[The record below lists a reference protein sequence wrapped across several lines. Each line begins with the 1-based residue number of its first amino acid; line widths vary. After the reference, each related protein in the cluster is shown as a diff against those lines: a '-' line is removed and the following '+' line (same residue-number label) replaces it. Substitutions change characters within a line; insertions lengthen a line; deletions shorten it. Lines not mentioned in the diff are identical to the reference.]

1 MSLGR
6 NNGFSPEAIT
16 FRERNEAANEGFEA
30 VPYQV
35 SGRVL
40 AELGEESVSP
50 RVFAV
55 VEYRRFNVNAP
66 VAEAAEFVDEH
77 MVGETDYGYPVWDT
91 SDNAGKFVAG
101 IGSVHSSSTHL
112 RDANAEFTVPTEL
125 LSVVW
130 DEDGWC
136 GGGIKPGIKK
146 MRRAISLK
154 SWWDTLIFSW

>member
-55 VEYRRFNVNAP
+55 VE
-66 VAEAAEFVDEH
+66 
-77 MVGETDYGYPVWDT
+77 
-91 SDNAGKFVAG
+91 
-101 IGSVHSSSTHL
+101 
-112 RDANAEFTVPTEL
+112 
-125 LSVVW
+125 
-130 DEDGWC
+130 
-136 GGGIKPGIKK
+136 
-146 MRRAISLK
+146 
-154 SWWDTLIFSW
+154 